1 MIAAQEC
8 LPDNDTRDAFATDYS
23 HLSRLWETLSPDP
36 ILGQYKADYRWLS
49 QVYESVQ
56 PPSGVVGRL
65 VWHRLGPKTLEI
77 INENIH
83 VDAIRDDLDKIVLD
97 EEMVNELIKNNKKPH
112 KVIEIKI
119 YRRLKKH
126 EGNPKFKSIGEK
138 LEELK
143 ERYEKGFLESL
154 TYLKA
159 LLALAKE
166 LLEAEREVEPED
178 ERKKAKAAL
187 TELFYET
194 KTETTK
200 KKKLAQPKKESLIT
214 RKMSI

>member
-1 MIAAQEC
+1 MK
-8 LPDNDTRDAFATDYS
+8 
-23 HLSRLWETLSPDP
+23 
-36 ILGQYKADYRWLS
+36 LG
-49 QVYESVQ
+49 V
-56 PPSGVVGRL
+56 
-65 VWHRLGPKTLEI
+65 KTLDI

-97 EEMVNELIKNNKKPH
+97 EEMIDELTKTHAKPH

-119 YRRLKKH
+119 SRRLKKH
-126 EGNPKFKSIGEK
+126 EGNPKFKSIGKK

-143 ERYEKGFLESL
+143 EKYEKGFLESL
-154 TYLKA
+154 AYLKA
-159 LLALAKE
+159 LLELAKE

-194 KTETTK
+194 KTETTPK
-200 KKKLAQPKKESLIT
+200 MIERIVNDIDAMVAQVRFDGWKWSKAGVREIKIALRRTLMTYQLHKHQELFDKAYAYI
-214 RKMSI
+214 RQYY